1 MKRTLI
7 LVLGVICVF
16 AVVAAILLKLMP
28 GPLKDSDYLV
38 IGSVATLVSLLA
50 LFFGLISTSVK
61 SRDTFFKKRK
71 KQR

>member
-1 MKRTLI
+1 M
-7 LVLGVICVF
+7 LVLGVMCVF
-16 AVVAAILLKLMP
+16 AVVAAIMLKLTP

-50 LFFGLISTSVK
+50 LFFGLVATSLKV
-61 SRDTFFKKRK
+61 SDVFFKRRK